1 MPVQTA
7 TQAIEGVR
15 AVAAYNLTNKVLGMY
30 NKELRGVLLQ
40 GLKRGFTDGL
50 ALGLSQLISL
60 GAYGFIFW

>member
-1 MPVQTA
+1 M
-7 TQAIEGVR
+7 
-15 AVAAYNLTNKVLGMY
+15 AAYNLTNKVLGMY